1 MATLIQVE
9 QDGPLTTYYY
19 AENVVMVENAQT
31 GDVSVR
37 KLPDPMA
44 LIREQ
49 MLMAHREQM
58 SMAHRDTRL
67 VAEFGTVTRAAKT
80 YQPCV
85 AEVVVDD

>member
-1 MATLIQVE
+1 MATLIQVQ
-9 QDGPLTTYYY
+9 QDGPLTTYWY

-49 MLMAHREQM
+49 MVT
-58 SMAHRDTRL
+58 AHRDTRW
-67 VAEFGTVTRAAKT
+67 VA
-80 YQPCV
+80 
-85 AEVVVDD
+85 VDD

>member
-1 MATLIQVE
+1 MATLIQVQ

-49 MLMAHREQM
+49 MLT
-58 SMAHRDTRL
+58 AHRDTRW

-80 YQPCV
+80 YQPWV

>member
-1 MATLIQVE
+1 MATLIQVH
-9 QDGPLTTYYY
+9 QDGPLTTYWY

-49 MLMAHREQM
+49 MLMAHRT
-58 SMAHRDTRL
+58 AVRDGL
-67 VAEFGTVTRAAKT
+67 VLEIGGRGRRR
-80 YQPCV
+80 
-85 AEVVVDD
+85 

>member
-1 MATLIQVE
+1 MATLIQVQ
-9 QDGPLTTYYY
+9 QDGPLTTYWY

-49 MLMAHREQM
+49 MLMAHRT
-58 SMAHRDTRL
+58 AVRDAL
-67 VAEFGTVTRAAKT
+67 VLEMV
-80 YQPCV
+80 P
-85 AEVVVDD
+85 EVVVDD

>member
-9 QDGPLTTYYY
+9 QDGPLTTYWY

-37 KLPDPMA
+37 KLPDPMQR
-44 LIREQ
+44 IREQ
-49 MLMAHREQM
+49 MLMAL
-58 SMAHRDTRL
+58 RDTRL

-80 YQPCV
+80 YEPCV

>member
-1 MATLIQVE
+1 MATLIQVH

-19 AENVVMVENAQT
+19 AENVVMCENAQT

-49 MLMAHREQM
+49 M
-58 SMAHRDTRL
+58 SMAHRDTRW
-67 VAEFGTVTRAAKT
+67 VA
-80 YQPCV
+80 
-85 AEVVVDD
+85 VDD

>member
-37 KLPDPMA
+37 RLPDPMA
-44 LIREQ
+44 IVREQ
-49 MLMAHREQM
+49 MLTAY
-58 SMAHRDTRL
+58 ADTPRHD
-67 VAEFGTVTRAAKT
+67 
-80 YQPCV
+80 
-85 AEVVVDD
+85 AEVSVDD

>member
-1 MATLIQVE
+1 MATLIQVQ
-9 QDGPLTTYYY
+9 QDGPLTTYWY

-49 MLMAHREQM
+49 MLMAL
-58 SMAHRDTRL
+58 RDTRL

>member
-9 QDGPLTTYYY
+9 QDGPLTTYWY

-49 MLMAHREQM
+49 MLMAHRT
-58 SMAHRDTRL
+58 AVRDGL
-67 VAEFGTVTRAAKT
+67 VLEIGGRGRRR
-80 YQPCV
+80 
-85 AEVVVDD
+85 

>member
-1 MATLIQVE
+1 MATLIQVQ
-9 QDGPLTTYYY
+9 QDGPLTTYWY

-49 MLMAHREQM
+49 MLMAL
-58 SMAHRDTRL
+58 RDTRL

-80 YQPCV
+80 YQPSV

>member
-9 QDGPLTTYYY
+9 QDGPLTTYWY

-49 MLMAHREQM
+49 MLMAL
-58 SMAHRDTRL
+58 RDTRL

-80 YQPCV
+80 YQPSV

>member
-1 MATLIQVE
+1 MATLIQVQ
-9 QDGPLTTYYY
+9 QDGPLTTYWY

-49 MLMAHREQM
+49 MLMAHRT
-58 SMAHRDTRL
+58 AVRDAL
-67 VAEFGTVTRAAKT
+67 VLEM
-80 YQPCV
+80 V
-85 AEVVVDD
+85 AEVAVDD

>member
-1 MATLIQVE
+1 MATLIQVQ
-9 QDGPLTTYYY
+9 QDGPLTTYWY

-49 MLMAHREQM
+49 MLMAL
-58 SMAHRDTRL
+58 RDTRL

-80 YQPCV
+80 YEPWV
-85 AEVVVDD
+85 AEVVVND

>member
-1 MATLIQVE
+1 MATLIQVQ
-9 QDGPLTTYYY
+9 QDGPLTTYWY

-49 MLMAHREQM
+49 MLMAL
-58 SMAHRDTRL
+58 RDTRL

-80 YQPCV
+80 YQPSV
-85 AEVVVDD
+85 AEVAVDD

>member
-9 QDGPLTTYYY
+9 QDGPLTTYWY

-37 KLPDPMA
+37 KLPDPMQR
-44 LIREQ
+44 IREQ
-49 MLMAHREQM
+49 MLMAL
-58 SMAHRDTRL
+58 RDTRL

>member
-37 KLPDPMA
+37 RLPDPMA
-44 LIREQ
+44 IVREQ
-49 MLMAHREQM
+49 MLLAY
-58 SMAHRDTRL
+58 ADTPRHD
-67 VAEFGTVTRAAKT
+67 
-80 YQPCV
+80 
-85 AEVVVDD
+85 AEVAVDD

>member
-1 MATLIQVE
+1 MATLIQVQ
-9 QDGPLTTYYY
+9 QDGPLTTYWY

-37 KLPDPMA
+37 KLPDPMQR
-44 LIREQ
+44 IREQ
-49 MLMAHREQM
+49 MLMAL
-58 SMAHRDTRL
+58 RDTRL

>member
-1 MATLIQVE
+1 MATLIQVQ
-9 QDGPLTTYYY
+9 QDGPLTTYWY

-49 MLMAHREQM
+49 MLMAL
-58 SMAHRDTRL
+58 RDTRL

-85 AEVVVDD
+85 AEVVVND